1 MALDKTVLADALYK
15 IEVDSFSG
23 MHIEDELDVKL
34 RAKSEAI
41 AEAIHAFISSGEVA
55 VKNFPIQ
62 GSNARRTFM
71 SEETEDGGEVL
82 KEVVDPSKPIAISTG
97 KGSIS

>member
-1 MALDKTVLADALYK
+1 MALDKTQLSDSLYN
-15 IEVDSFSG
+15 IEVASFSG
-23 MHIEDELDVKL
+23 MEIDPELDAKL

-41 AEAIHAFISSGEVA
+41 ADAIHVFISGGEVT

-71 SEETEDGGEVL
+71 AEENADGAEVL